1 MDKGHWEKVYEAS
14 DPTQVSWYQAEP
26 HLSLHLIER
35 VATGLDSAIID
46 VGGGASTLVDGL
58 LDADYRNIT
67 VLDIAPSALAVAKQ
81 RLGER
86 AERVHWMAADILD
99 AKFPEAAY
107 DVWHDRAVFHF
118 LTKPE
123 ERERYVAQVLHSV
136 TPGGHVIVASFAPEG
151 PAHCSGLDVVRYS
164 PVSMHREFGPSF
176 SLIDSTREEHHTP
189 SGRTQ
194 EFLYCL
200 CRRAS

>member
-26 HLSLHLIER
+26 RVSLHLIER

-46 VGGGASTLVDGL
+46 VGGGASTLVDAL
-58 LDADYRNIT
+58 LDAGHRNIT
-67 VLDIAPSALAVAKQ
+67 VLDIVPSALAVAKQ

-99 AKFPEAAY
+99 AEFPEAAY

-123 ERERYVAQVLHSV
+123 DRERYVAQVLHSV
-136 TPGGHVIVASFAPEG
+136 TPDGHVVVASFAPEG
-151 PAHCSGLDVVRYS
+151 PTHCSGLDVVRYS
-164 PVSMHREFGPSF
+164 PESMHREFGPSF

>member
-1 MDKGHWEKVYEAS
+1 MDKSHWEKVYEAS

-26 HLSLHLIER
+26 HVSLHLIER
-35 VATGLDSAIID
+35 VAAGFDSPIID

-58 LDADYRNIT
+58 LDAGYRNVT
-67 VLDIAPSALAVAKQ
+67 VLDIAPSALAIAKQ
-81 RLGER
+81 RIGER

-99 AKFPEAAY
+99 ADLPEAAY
-107 DVWHDRAVFHF
+107 EIWHDRAVFHF

-123 ERERYVAQVLHSV
+123 ERQQYVAQVLRAV
-136 TPGGHVIVASFAPEG
+136 APGGHVIVASFAPEG
-151 PAHCSGLDVVRYS
+151 PTRCSGLDVVRYS
-164 PVSMHREFGPSF
+164 PVLMHRELGSSF
-176 SLIDSTREEHHTP
+176 RLIDSTREEHHTP

-200 CRRAS
+200 CRRA

>member
-1 MDKGHWEKVYEAS
+1 MMDKSHWEKVYETS

-26 HLSLHLIER
+26 HVSLHLIEK
-35 VATGLDSAIID
+35 VAAGFDSPIID

-58 LDADYRNIT
+58 LDAGYRNVT
-67 VLDIAPSALAVAKQ
+67 VLDIAPSSLAIARQ

-86 AERVHWMAADILD
+86 ADRVHWMAADILD
-99 AKFPEAAY
+99 AELSEAAY

-123 ERERYVAQVLHSV
+123 DRQQYIAQVLRAV
-136 TPGGHVIVASFAPEG
+136 APGGHVIVASFALDG
-151 PAHCSGLDVVRYS
+151 PARCSGLDVVRYS
-164 PVSMHREFGPSF
+164 PVSMHREFGSSF
-176 SLIDSTREEHHTP
+176 RLIDSTREEHHTP

-200 CRRAS
+200 CRRA

>member
-26 HLSLHLIER
+26 RVSLHLIER

-46 VGGGASTLVDGL
+46 VGGGASTLVDAL
-58 LDADYRNIT
+58 LDAGHHNIT
-67 VLDIAPSALAVAKQ
+67 VLDIVPSALAVAKQ

-99 AKFPEAAY
+99 AEFPEAAY

-123 ERERYVAQVLHSV
+123 DRERYVAQVLHSV
-136 TPGGHVIVASFAPEG
+136 TPDGHVVVASFAPEG
-151 PAHCSGLDVVRYS
+151 PTHCSGLDVVRYS
-164 PVSMHREFGPSF
+164 PESMHREFGPSF

>member
-1 MDKGHWEKVYEAS
+1 MDKSHWEKVYEAS

-26 HLSLHLIER
+26 RVSLHLIEK
-35 VATGLDSAIID
+35 VAAGFDSPIID

-58 LDADYRNIT
+58 LDAGYRNVT
-67 VLDIAPSALAVAKQ
+67 VLDIAPTSLAIARQ

-86 AERVHWMAADILD
+86 ADRVHWMAADILD
-99 AKFPEAAY
+99 AELSEAAY
-107 DVWHDRAVFHF
+107 EVWHDRAVFHF

-123 ERERYVAQVLHSV
+123 DRQQYVDQLLRAVA
-136 TPGGHVIVASFAPEG
+136 PGGHVIVASFALEG
-151 PAHCSGLDVVRYS
+151 PTRCSGLDVVRYS
-164 PVSMHREFGPSF
+164 PVSMHSEFGSSF
-176 SLIDSTREEHHTP
+176 RLIDSTREEHHTP

-200 CRRAS
+200 CRRA